1 MSKNA
6 KRAYV
11 SLLSLLGLVFLLL
24 GIFVWTFS
32 LTLGLILAIV
42 CWVGS
47 GILAKYWG
55 VKKEKDER
63 LHNLI
68 VASTTILIHASLS
81 LPT

>member
-1 MSKNA
+1 MP
-6 KRAYV
+6 REPYV
-11 SLLSLLGLVFLLL
+11 SLLSLLGLVFLLV

-55 VKKEKDER
+55 VKKEKD
-63 LHNLI
+63 
-68 VASTTILIHASLS
+68 
-81 LPT
+81 